1 MGGRKCVLCRR
12 TEERR
17 PRAWCRRRAEMK
29 YQPGSEKGS
38 WHWAAENP
46 TCGSITPQPPSL
58 PVCLPPFPSPAGSC
72 PTCLLDLFPFMTHQD
87 LHPSPPD
94 LNSPDNG
101 ITIAPS
107 LPTFSILTGLS
118 SFLFTWIMKQPLVL
132 VLFGYTLLCN
142 FLPRKTRVTIYCQH
156 NNLHVLE
163 WRSQTLTS
171 QVFISTKTFVS
182 GSLFQLG

>member
-1 MGGRKCVLCRR
+1 
-12 TEERR
+12 
-17 PRAWCRRRAEMK
+17 
-29 YQPGSEKGS
+29 
-38 WHWAAENP
+38 
-46 TCGSITPQPPSL
+46 
-58 PVCLPPFPSPAGSC
+58 
-72 PTCLLDLFPFMTHQD
+72 MTHQD

-107 LPTFSILTGLS
+107 RPTFSILTGLS
-118 SFLFTWIMKQPLVL
+118 SFLFTWIMKEPLVL

-156 NNLHVLE
+156 NNLHMLE

-171 QVFISTKTFVS
+171 QVFISIKTLCLRVFIPA
-182 GSLFQLG
+182 GLDHTPSLKDSLSNPPQCLFLYYFLFSRKSFHLCLSKCNLSPRHLKYFIS